1 MLIFIKINLRRIV
14 ILKAYLRNS
23 CHEIEQE
30 EIPIKRNVFSI
41 GSDVYFFDYIDEET
55 FAILIREMNAAKDYL
70 IKSQAP
76 AILELG
82 SLSDTVTL
90 HINCPGGNVIE
101 SLAMYDFI
109 QNFPLP
115 VVGIVEGAAAS
126 GGSIL
131 LCACSYRLMTE
142 HSMILCHE
150 LSGGAIGKYSSLVDS
165 HMTNEIFM
173 KHIKNIYK
181 KDTKIPE
188 KELDS
193 LLRHDIYW
201 DADESLKYGLVNSII
216 GRDVEDEEIKLD
228 SKKKPTKEKPKK
240 LLKKKETTN

>member
-1 MLIFIKINLRRIV
+1 M
-14 ILKAYLRNS
+14 KAYIKNN
-23 CHEIEQE
+23 CNEIDHEELF
-30 EIPIKRNVFSI
+30 IKRNVFSI
-41 GSDVYFFDYIDEET
+41 GSDVYFFDSIDEET

-76 AILELG
+76 TILESG
-82 SLSDTVTL
+82 ALSETVTL

-101 SLAMYDFI
+101 SLAIYDFI

-126 GGSIL
+126 GGSII

-150 LSGGAIGKYSSLVDS
+150 LSSGAIGKYSSLVDS
-165 HMTNEIFM
+165 HKTNEIFM
-173 KHIKNIYK
+173 RQIKNIYK

-188 KELDS
+188 KELDDI
-193 LLRHDIYW
+193 LRHDIYW
-201 DADESLKYGLVNSII
+201 DADESLKYGLVNNII
-216 GRDVEDEEIKLD
+216 GREADDEEIKLETKKKSTTSKTKKS
-228 SKKKPTKEKPKK
+228 SKKEAS
-240 LLKKKETTN
+240 N

>member
-1 MLIFIKINLRRIV
+1 MLIFIKINLRRII
-14 ILKAYLRNS
+14 ILKAYIRNS

-76 AILELG
+76 TILELG
-82 SLSDTVTL
+82 SLSETVTL

-101 SLAMYDFI
+101 SLAIYDFI

-188 KELDS
+188 KELDN

-201 DADESLKYGLVNSII
+201 DADESLKYGLVNGII
-216 GRDVEDEEIKLD
+216 GRDTEDEEVQLE
-228 SKKKPTKEKPKK
+228 SKKKTTKDKPKK
-240 LLKKKETTN
+240 GFKKTIEN

>member
-1 MLIFIKINLRRIV
+1 M
-14 ILKAYLRNS
+14 KAYIKNN
-23 CHEIEQE
+23 CNEIDHEELF
-30 EIPIKRNVFSI
+30 IKRNVFSI
-41 GSDVYFFDYIDEET
+41 GSDVYFFDSIDEET

-76 AILELG
+76 TILESG
-82 SLSDTVTL
+82 ALSETVTL

-101 SLAMYDFI
+101 SLAIYDFI

-126 GGSIL
+126 GGSII

-150 LSGGAIGKYSSLVDS
+150 LSSGAIGKYSSLVDS
-165 HMTNEIFM
+165 HKTNEIFM
-173 KHIKNIYK
+173 RQIKNIYK

-188 KELDS
+188 KELDDI
-193 LLRHDIYW
+193 LRHDIYW
-201 DADESLKYGLVNSII
+201 DADESLKHGLVNSII
-216 GRDVEDEEIKLD
+216 GREADDEEIKLETKKKSTTSKTKKS
-228 SKKKPTKEKPKK
+228 SKKEAS
-240 LLKKKETTN
+240 N

>member
-1 MLIFIKINLRRIV
+1 M
-14 ILKAYLRNS
+14 KAYIRNS

-41 GSDVYFFDYIDEET
+41 GSDVYFFDSIDEET

-115 VVGIVEGAAAS
+115 VVGIVEGSASS

-188 KELDS
+188 KELDNI
-193 LLRHDIYW
+193 LRHDIYW
-201 DADESLKYGLVNSII
+201 DADESLKYGLVNGII
-216 GRDVEDEEIKLD
+216 GRDTEDEEVQLE
-228 SKKKPTKEKPKK
+228 SKKKTTKDKPKK
-240 LLKKKETTN
+240 GFKKTIAN

>member
-1 MLIFIKINLRRIV
+1 M
-14 ILKAYLRNS
+14 KAYIKNN
-23 CHEIEQE
+23 CNEIDHEELF
-30 EIPIKRNVFSI
+30 IKRNVFSI
-41 GSDVYFFDYIDEET
+41 GSDVYFFDSIDEET

-76 AILELG
+76 TILESG
-82 SLSDTVTL
+82 ALSETVTL

-101 SLAMYDFI
+101 SLAIYDFI

-126 GGSIL
+126 GGSII

-150 LSGGAIGKYSSLVDS
+150 LSSGAIGKYSSLVDS
-165 HMTNEIFM
+165 HKTNEIFM
-173 KHIKNIYK
+173 RQIKNIYK

-188 KELDS
+188 KELDDI
-193 LLRHDIYW
+193 LRHDIYW

-216 GRDVEDEEIKLD
+216 GREVDDEEIKLET
-228 SKKKPTKEKPKK
+228 KKKSTTSKTKKSS
-240 LLKKKETTN
+240 KKETSN

>member
-1 MLIFIKINLRRIV
+1 MLIFIKINLRRII
-14 ILKAYLRNS
+14 ILKAYIRNS

-76 AILELG
+76 TILELG

-101 SLAMYDFI
+101 SLAIYDFI

-188 KELDS
+188 KELDN

-201 DADESLKYGLVNSII
+201 DADESLKYGLVNGII
-216 GRDVEDEEIKLD
+216 GRDTEDEEVQLE
-228 SKKKPTKEKPKK
+228 SKKKTTKDKPKK
-240 LLKKKETTN
+240 GFKKTIEN

>member
-1 MLIFIKINLRRIV
+1 
-14 ILKAYLRNS
+14 
-23 CHEIEQE
+23 
-30 EIPIKRNVFSI
+30 
-41 GSDVYFFDYIDEET
+41 
-55 FAILIREMNAAKDYL
+55 MNAAKDYL

-76 AILELG
+76 TILESG
-82 SLSDTVTL
+82 ALSETITL

-101 SLAMYDFI
+101 SLAIYDFI

-126 GGSIL
+126 GGSII

-150 LSGGAIGKYSSLVDS
+150 LSSGAIGKYSSLVDS
-165 HMTNEIFM
+165 HKTNEIFM
-173 KHIKNIYK
+173 RQIKNIYK

-188 KELDS
+188 KELDDI
-193 LLRHDIYW
+193 LRHDIYW

-216 GRDVEDEEIKLD
+216 GREADDEEIKLETKKKSTTSNTKKS
-228 SKKKPTKEKPKK
+228 SKKEAS
-240 LLKKKETTN
+240 N